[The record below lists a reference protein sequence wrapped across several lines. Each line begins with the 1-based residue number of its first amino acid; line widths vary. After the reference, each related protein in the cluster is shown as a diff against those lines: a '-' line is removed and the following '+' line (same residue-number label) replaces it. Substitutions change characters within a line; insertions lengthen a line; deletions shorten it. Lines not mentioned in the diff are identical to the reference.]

1 MMASLEIAMYV
12 EYSLGR
18 VNVVDMKDVHAGRI
32 AKELVG
38 ANAMVVKKTATVIA
52 ECGRGHGKLYKDWYD
67 EWVCPICGYHTYGN

>member
-18 VNVVDMKDVHAGRI
+18 VNVVDMKDAYVGRTAI
-32 AKELVG
+32 ELVG
-38 ANAMVVKKTATVIA
+38 VNVTAVKKTATVNA
-52 ECGRGHGKLYKDWYD
+52 QCGRGHGKLYKDWYD